1 MYCVTSCPA
10 GLKPFYT
17 FLLTVA
23 FLCLAILRY
32 ANISAV
38 VTNTIPWV
46 NRLYGLTTQ
55 KPQAVPQRRKFRS
68 PRSL

>member
-1 MYCVTSCPA
+1 MTFHPA

-38 VTNTIPWV
+38 VANTIPWV
-46 NRLYGLTTQ
+46 NRLYGLIIQ
-55 KPQAVPQRRKFRS
+55 KPQAVPQRRQVRS